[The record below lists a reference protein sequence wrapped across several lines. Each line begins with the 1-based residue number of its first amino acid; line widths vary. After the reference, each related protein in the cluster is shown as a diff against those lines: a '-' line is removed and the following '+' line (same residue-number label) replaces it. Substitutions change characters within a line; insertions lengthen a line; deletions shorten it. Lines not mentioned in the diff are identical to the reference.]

1 MQAIQSIQADKE
13 IDTSFVSCHD
23 CRDFWQSAESGRRP
37 LCGQNVGI
45 HITTTEEQTK
55 VLMYAVSLLSEER
68 IARASEYETWAFG
81 EILSEHVPFYSNICR
96 VTIQAC
102 YKTLSTQPSNPKVAF
117 ALEFFEKAYNQ
128 ALESIMNPPQDEEV
142 YSSFVAEYAYSYDSD
157 MDE

>member
-45 HITTTEEQTK
+45 HITATEEQTK

-81 EILSEHVPFYSNICR
+81 EILSEHVPFYSEMCR
-96 VTIQAC
+96 MTIQAC
-102 YKTLSTQPSNPKVAF
+102 YKMLCNQPLNPKVAF
-117 ALEFFEKAYNQ
+117 ALEFFEKAYLQ
-128 ALESIMNPPQDEEV
+128 ALEIEMTRQDEEV
-142 YSSFVAEYAYSYDSD
+142 HDYYDSD
-157 MDE
+157 VDEWW